1 MLGTILAKELNIDK
15 IFSHWVKRECFRM
28 NGVVPPLE
36 KLIVRGVLG
45 EDNMVFS
52 LCSYY
57 MAKGNSLLLE

>member
-1 MLGTILAKELNIDK
+1 
-15 IFSHWVKRECFRM
+15 M

-52 LCSYY
+52 LCSYH
-57 MAKGNSLLLE
+57 MAKGNSLLMSKHQTTLEAPLALT